1 MRVRTPEGAYQVIRV
16 LKEDLSIRF
25 YLAGSG
31 ERMTGQNSAAAQWKK
46 GPLYLLLEIVNPA
59 LSREMLVPF
68 MELKNSGYRT
78 RDSGFVTCFAK
89 EGNLWAVFRYHMG
102 APITEWAGQIA
113 SCEERLHVWD
123 SLLTQI
129 FFQELPAYLQFEAVN
144 PANLVMDEECSV
156 HVNYLLRDSD
166 RRGDALFPEI
176 QQRLSESF
184 QVLFAS
190 ETALKGSAAA
200 DYAERLSRAE
210 FVDGTSLYRGFR
222 EMQKRLR
229 EQKKEQLNE
238 QACGQGIRAQEGV
251 LVKLW
256 GMLFSHAHMAGKCL
270 YFLLVAALWA
280 VFVLLC
286 IRPQTAPEQRSRI
299 SSIGT
304 VEIIGCERP
313 GVEKTEDAG
322 IGDAEEAE
330 DAEYAQ
336 TGSGEEAEDAETGDV
351 EEKKYSE
358 TGDGEDDGRHVKKI
372 GQNQKDGAVSCT
384 ADGTHAFF
392 ADGAAGRSLQK
403 KYRSKG
409 AQRESQKGHR
419 R

>member
-1 MRVRTPEGAYQVIRV
+1 MRVRTPEGDYQVIRV
-16 LKEDLSIRF
+16 LQEDLSIRY

-31 ERMTGQNSAAAQWKK
+31 ERMTGQKSAAAQWKK
-46 GPLYLLLEIVNPA
+46 GPLYLLVEMVNPV
-59 LSREMLVPF
+59 LSKEMLESF
-68 MELKNSGYRT
+68 MELKNSRYRP

-102 APITEWAGQIA
+102 VPFAERAGQIT

-129 FFQELPAYLQFEAVN
+129 FFQELPPYLQFEAVN
-144 PANLVMDEECSV
+144 PANLVMDEERSV

-166 RRGDALFPEI
+166 RRSDAFFPEI

-184 QVLFAS
+184 QALFAR
-190 ETALKGSAAA
+190 ETAVKGSAAA

-210 FVDGTSLYRGFR
+210 FSDAVSLYRGFR
-222 EMQKRLR
+222 EMQKQLR
-229 EQKKEQLNE
+229 EQMKEQAGGQMNE
-238 QACGQGIRAQEGV
+238 QPGGQGIRTREGV

-256 GMLFSHAHMAGKCL
+256 GMLFFHAHIAVKCL
-270 YFLLVAALWA
+270 YFFLVAALWA
-280 VFVLLC
+280 VFVMLC

-313 GVEKTEDAG
+313 DVEETEDSG
-322 IGDAEEAE
+322 IGDVEEAE
-330 DAEYAQ
+330 DAEDAQ
-336 TGSGEEAEDAETGDV
+336 TGSVEETEDAQ
-351 EEKKYSE
+351 

-372 GQNQKDGAVSCT
+372 GKNQKDGAVSCT

-392 ADGAAGRSLQK
+392 AADTVGRSLQK
-403 KYRSKG
+403 KSGSEG
-409 AQRESQKGHR
+409 AQGESQKGHR

>member
-1 MRVRTPEGAYQVIRV
+1 MRVRTPEGDYQVIRV
-16 LKEDLSIRF
+16 LQEDLSIRF

-31 ERMTGQNSAAAQWKK
+31 ERMTGQKSAAAQWKK
-46 GPLYLLLEIVNPA
+46 GPLYLLVEIVNPA
-59 LSREMLVPF
+59 LSKEMLEPF
-68 MELKNSGYRT
+68 MQLKINRYRP

-102 APITEWAGQIA
+102 ASFAERAGQIA

-129 FFQELPAYLQFEAVN
+129 FFQELPPYLQFEAVN
-144 PANLVMDEECSV
+144 PANLVMDEERSV

-166 RRGDALFPEI
+166 RRSDALFPEI

-184 QVLFAS
+184 QVMFAC
-190 ETALKGSAAA
+190 ETAMKGSAAA

-210 FVDGTSLYRGFR
+210 FSDAVSLYRGFR
-222 EMQKRLR
+222 KMQKQLR
-229 EQKKEQLNE
+229 EQMNE
-238 QACGQGIRAQEGV
+238 QPGGQGIRAREGV

-256 GMLFSHAHMAGKCL
+256 GMLFFHAHIAVKCL
-270 YFLLVAALWA
+270 YFFLVAALWA
-280 VFVLLC
+280 VFVMLC

-313 GVEKTEDAG
+313 GVEEAEDAG
-322 IGDAEEAE
+322 IGGVEETE
-330 DAEYAQ
+330 DAQ
-336 TGSGEEAEDAETGDV
+336 TGSV

-372 GQNQKDGAVSCT
+372 GKNQKDGAVSCA
-384 ADGTHAFF
+384 ADGAHAFF
-392 ADGAAGRSLQK
+392 ADGTVGRSL
-403 KYRSKG
+403 
-409 AQRESQKGHR
+409 
-419 R
+419 

>member
-1 MRVRTPEGAYQVIRV
+1 MRVRTPEGDYQVIQV
-16 LKEDLSIRF
+16 LKEDLSIRY

-31 ERMTGQNSAAAQWKK
+31 EKMTGQKSAAAQWKK

-59 LSREMLVPF
+59 LSKEMLEPF
-68 MELKNSGYRT
+68 MQLKNSRCRT
-78 RDSGFVTCFAK
+78 RDSGFVTCFTK
-89 EGNLWAVFRYHMG
+89 EGNLWAVFRYYMG
-102 APITEWAGQIA
+102 APFAERAGQIA

-129 FFQELPAYLQFEAVN
+129 FFQEFPGYLQFEAVN
-144 PANLVMDEECSV
+144 PANLVMDEERSV
-156 HVNYLLRDSD
+156 HVNYFLRDSD
-166 RRGDALFPEI
+166 RRSDALFPEI

-184 QVLFAS
+184 QVLFAR

-210 FVDGTSLYRGFR
+210 FSDAVSLYRGFR
-222 EMQKRLR
+222 EMQKQLR
-229 EQKKEQLNE
+229 EQLKEQPGGQMNE
-238 QACGQGIRAQEGV
+238 QPGGLGIRAREGV
-251 LVKLW
+251 LVTLW
-256 GMLFSHAHMAGKCL
+256 GMLFSNAHMAVKCL

-304 VEIIGCERP
+304 VEIIGWERP
-313 GVEKTEDAG
+313 GVEETEDA
-322 IGDAEEAE
+322 A
-330 DAEYAQ
+330 
-336 TGSGEEAEDAETGDV
+336 
-351 EEKKYSE
+351 

-384 ADGTHAFF
+384 ADGAHAFF
-392 ADGAAGRSLQK
+392 ADGTVGRSL
-403 KYRSKG
+403 
-409 AQRESQKGHR
+409 
-419 R
+419 

>member
-1 MRVRTPEGAYQVIRV
+1 MRVRTPEGDYQVIQV
-16 LKEDLSIRF
+16 LKEDLSIRY

-31 ERMTGQNSAAAQWKK
+31 EKMTGQKSAAAQWKK

-59 LSREMLVPF
+59 LSKEMLEPF
-68 MELKNSGYRT
+68 MQLKNSRCRT
-78 RDSGFVTCFAK
+78 RDSGFVTCFTK
-89 EGNLWAVFRYHMG
+89 EGNLWAVFRYYMG
-102 APITEWAGQIA
+102 APFAERAGQIA
-113 SCEERLHVWD
+113 SCEERLHVWN

-129 FFQELPAYLQFEAVN
+129 FFQEFPGYLQFEAVN
-144 PANLVMDEECSV
+144 PANLVMDEERSV
-156 HVNYLLRDSD
+156 HVNYFLRDSD
-166 RRGDALFPEI
+166 RRSDALFPEI

-184 QVLFAS
+184 QVLFAR

-210 FVDGTSLYRGFR
+210 FSDAVSLYRGFR
-222 EMQKRLR
+222 EMQKQLR
-229 EQKKEQLNE
+229 AQMNE
-238 QACGQGIRAQEGV
+238 QPGGQGIRAREGV
-251 LVKLW
+251 LVTLW
-256 GMLFSHAHMAGKCL
+256 GMLFSNAHMAVKCL

-280 VFVLLC
+280 IFVMLC

-304 VEIIGCERP
+304 VEIIGWERP
-313 GVEKTEDAG
+313 GVEETEDA
-322 IGDAEEAE
+322 A
-330 DAEYAQ
+330 
-336 TGSGEEAEDAETGDV
+336 
-351 EEKKYSE
+351 

-392 ADGAAGRSLQK
+392 ADDTVGRSLQK
-403 KYRSKG
+403 KSGSEG
-409 AQRESQKGHR
+409 AQGESQKGHR